1 MLRFKDFKVE
11 DDGVE
16 WICGLPF
23 HTLPNGVIKMNY
35 EIAKKILHP
44 NTTKETLDEI
54 EYFAGFSGKDAR
66 IKAVEEACLLACEAL
81 DMCIEK
87 EKNII

>member
-1 MLRFKDFKVE
+1 MSE
-11 DDGVE
+11 DKVE
-16 WICGLPF
+16 WIGGLPF
-23 HTLPNGVIKMNY
+23 HTLPDGVIKMNY

-66 IKAVEEACLLACEAL
+66 IKAVEEACLLACEVL